1 MSSCLP
7 ATASAEPVRSH
18 PFDYAFGDV
27 AGEWFKDIPD
37 DSEDL
42 AVFAKLEAV
51 ERILD
56 RMRPGGDAADIPE
69 IGEEYL
75 RLLFAAYRYWRGG
88 RVTLDLEGETQE
100 LPSPQLDEQ
109 ALGHFIQ
116 GVPQAAYVRLP
127 QHRFW
132 GQVEAGAP
140 HEPIDGFF
148 LVAAGRRGLEWLI
161 VAILGFRPDR
171 GGFSQVSVTALAH
184 DLLTA
189 RSVRQPAF
197 APVMDGGDL
206 AGFRSVT
213 SVGELLLL
221 ARLALVSAGH

>member
-1 MSSCLP
+1 M
-7 ATASAEPVRSH
+7 
-18 PFDYAFGDV
+18 
-27 AGEWFKDIPD
+27 AGEWFGEIQAAAQAVPEGG
-37 DSEDL
+37 EDL
-42 AVFAKLEAV
+42 AVFAKLDAV
-51 ERILD
+51 ERMLA
-56 RMRPGGDAADIPE
+56 RMQPAGDAADIPE

-75 RLLFAAYRYWRGG
+75 RLLFAAYRYWNGG
-88 RVTLDLEGETQE
+88 SITRELEGDAEE
-100 LPSPQLDEQ
+100 LPSPPLDEQ
-109 ALGHFIQ
+109 ALRQFIES
-116 GVPQAAYVRLP
+116 VPAASYFRLP

-132 GQVEAGAP
+132 GQVSADAP
-140 HEPIDGFF
+140 HEPMDGFF
-148 LVAAGRRGLEWLI
+148 LVTAGRRGLEWLI

-189 RSVRQPAF
+189 RSLRQPAF

-221 ARLALVSAGH
+221 ARLALVSTAH